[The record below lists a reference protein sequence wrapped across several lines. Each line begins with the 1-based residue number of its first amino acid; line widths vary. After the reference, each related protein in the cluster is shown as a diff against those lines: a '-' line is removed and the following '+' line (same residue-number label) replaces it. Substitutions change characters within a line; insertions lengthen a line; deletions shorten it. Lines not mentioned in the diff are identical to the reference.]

1 MVVMVGLGSQVEQKT
16 ARLSAGGFFGILFG
30 GLSLAGP
37 FRQMAGEV
45 KEKAEEPARHGFGFC
60 HKTIC
65 EQRNRAIRA
74 PFASLVTTASHTWV
88 VRPRCS
94 GVARHRITPS
104 RAVPRKLDLSSMV
117 VNPLAPSGRWVTQ
130 P

>member
-37 FRQMAGEV
+37 FRQMAGEI

-65 EQRNRAIRA
+65 VQRNSAIL
-74 PFASLVTTASHTWV
+74 PPPASLVTTASHTWV
-88 VRPRCS
+88 VRPRCT
-94 GVARHRITPS
+94 GVARHRIAPS
-104 RAVPRKLDLSSMV
+104 RAVPRKLDVSWMGV
-117 VNPLAPSGRWVTQ
+117 DPIAHSGSCVTR